1 MTGEVRTAVCDAPPV
16 NKKEI
21 LRYARAKEAS
31 DAVLALLDECISLAQ
46 DGLSYRVAY
55 AVYPIA
61 RSEEGISIGFL
72 KTSSQDLAK
81 NLTGC
86 HAAVAFCATVG
97 HTLDRL
103 VRRESVTSPARA
115 LLLDAYGTE
124 RVEALADAFCG
135 TLAEE
140 SARDGCVLRPRFSP
154 GYGDLPLS
162 LQKEIFSALNLPERL
177 GVTLNESLLMTPKKS
192 VTAFVGIAA
201 KEQV

>member
-1 MTGEVRTAVCDAPPV
+1 MTGEVRTAVYDAPPI

-21 LRYARAKEAS
+21 LRYAGAREA
-31 DAVLALLDECISLAQ
+31 DETLASLLDECIASA
-46 DGLSYRVAY
+46 DTAFSYRVAY
-55 AVYPIA
+55 AVYPVTV
-61 RSEEGISIGFL
+61 SEGKISLGVL
-72 KTSSQDLAK
+72 ETASQDLEK

-115 LLLDAYGTE
+115 LLLDAFGTE
-124 RVEALADAFCG
+124 RVEALADAFCT

-140 SARDGCVLRPRFSP
+140 YALAGCVLRPRFSP

-162 LQKEIFSALNLPERL
+162 AQKDLFSMLSLPERL
-177 GVTLNESLLMTPKKS
+177 GVSLNESLLMTPKKS